1 MNEEKLYGDTRY
13 LAMGYVLFSSELL
26 TRCEEIH
33 ADGTF
38 KVINIK
44 VTVTK

>member
-1 MNEEKLYGDTRY
+1 MNKEKLYVDTRY
-13 LAMGYVLFSSELL
+13 LVMVYVLFSSELL

-38 KVINIK
+38 KVIIIK
-44 VTVTK
+44 VTATK